1 MAAVSLRR
9 SARRPASCSQAATR
23 AQNWKKRR
31 KWGSRSLMSSSSA
44 RCYNQASMKSFVAAL
59 VLVAALSTFTLAQ
72 KGPPA
77 KKGTPAQKGS
87 QQPRPA
93 EPVAKPADDQT
104 ISVNV
109 DLVNILFTV
118 ADKKGKFV
126 TNMKKEDFRVFED
139 ERSQSITNFS
149 SETDLPLTITLLV
162 DTSGSIR
169 DKLRFEQEAATE
181 FFYSTLQRNKDKA
194 LVISFDSGVDLLQDF
209 TDDPEKL
216 AEAVRKIRAGGGTS
230 LYDAIYLAV
239 TQKLSGQQGRRIV
252 ILITD
257 GDDNSSRV
265 SLTETLEAAQK
276 NDVTIYAISTNS
288 TAYPGSKEQERGD
301 KTLKK
306 CSEETGGR
314 PFFPLK
320 IQDLASSFLDIHDEL
335 RSQYQIGYR
344 PSNGKMDGTFRRIR
358 VDIADRRFKA
368 RARSGYYMPKSG
380 GATTQR

>member
-1 MAAVSLRR
+1 
-9 SARRPASCSQAATR
+9 
-23 AQNWKKRR
+23 
-31 KWGSRSLMSSSSA
+31 
-44 RCYNQASMKSFVAAL
+44 MKSLFAGL
-59 VLVAALSTFTLAQ
+59 VLVVTLSGLLMAQ
-72 KGPPA
+72 RG
-77 KKGTPAQKGS
+77 
-87 QQPRPA
+87 QQPP
-93 EPVAKPADDQT
+93 KPERDQT
-104 ISVNV
+104 ISINV
-109 DLVNILFTV
+109 DLVDLLVSV
-118 ADKKGKFV
+118 ADKKGKFN
-126 TNMKKEDFRVFED
+126 TSLKKDDFKIFED
-139 ERSQSITNFS
+139 DKIQSITNFS
-149 SETDLPLTITLLV
+149 SETDLPLTIALLV

-169 DKLRFEQEAATE
+169 DKLRFEQEAAIE
-181 FFYSTLQRNKDKA
+181 FFYSTLQRGKDKA

-216 AEAVRKIRAGGGTS
+216 ADAVRKIRAGGGTS
-230 LYDAIYLAV
+230 LYDAIYLSV
-239 TQKLSGQQGRRIV
+239 TQKLSGQQGRRVV

-288 TAYPGSKEQERGD
+288 TAFFGSKEQERGD

-306 CSEETGGR
+306 FAEETGGK

-358 VDIADRRFKA
+358 VEVSDKRFKA
-368 RARSGYYMPKSG
+368 RARTGYYMPKA
-380 GATTQR
+380 GATTQK

>member
-1 MAAVSLRR
+1 
-9 SARRPASCSQAATR
+9 
-23 AQNWKKRR
+23 
-31 KWGSRSLMSSSSA
+31 MSSNSA
-44 RCYNQASMKSFVAAL
+44 QCYNPRSMKR
-59 VLVAALSTFTLAQ
+59 LVAGFVLCVAMSSFGTAQRGQPQQ
-72 KGPPA
+72 KGQP
-77 KKGTPAQKGS
+77 
-87 QQPRPA
+87 QQRPA
-93 EPVAKPADDQT
+93 EAPAKAADDQT

-126 TNMKKEDFRVFED
+126 TNLRKDDFRVFED
-139 ERSQSITNFS
+139 EKAQNITNFS
-149 SETDLPLTITLLV
+149 GETDLPLTIALLV

-169 DKLRFEQEAATE
+169 DKLKFEQEAAIE
-181 FFYSTLQRNKDKA
+181 FFYSTLQRTKDKA
-194 LVISFDSGVDLLQDF
+194 LIISFDSGVDLLQDF

-216 AEAVRKIRAGGGTS
+216 ADAVRKIRAGGGTS

-306 CSEETGGR
+306 FSEETGGR

-344 PSNGKMDGTFRRIR
+344 PCNGKMDGTFRRIR
-358 VDIADRRFKA
+358 VEVSDKRFKA
-368 RARSGYYMPKSG
+368 RARTGYYMPKA
-380 GATTQR
+380 GATTQK